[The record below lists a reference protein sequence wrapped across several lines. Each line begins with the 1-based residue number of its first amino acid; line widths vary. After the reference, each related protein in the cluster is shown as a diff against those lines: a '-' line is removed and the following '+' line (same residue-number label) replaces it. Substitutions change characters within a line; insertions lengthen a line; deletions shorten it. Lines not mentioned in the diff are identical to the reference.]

1 MSLGVCIPCHKPH
14 IQYIQKCLE
23 SIENQTRH
31 PDIVSISIS
40 DTDTIPD
47 LPEYSFKVKI
57 TVNNIHHCQGKNRNI
72 AASVI
77 DTNILTFFDVD
88 DIMHPQRLEI
98 IMNSF
103 EKGIDGF
110 IHNNKKCS
118 SIQYRKRNIKDI
130 YWEETHSIT
139 YLDGFSTSKDY
150 ICGRVSSEYGEITNG
165 HFTCK
170 RSVWEKH
177 PYPENY
183 GIGEDSEYIYS
194 IYNLGYKI
202 GYCPDN
208 LSYYIRDDFSIDDNL
223 KNIDSYSKY
232 TSSIRPSV
240 FCNYNNTEIKNV
252 IDYLLSEKSPPRKYP
267 IFIVDHVH
275 LFPYFNMKK
284 ILYNIEQMT
293 REDIFNRN
301 ISRMKEEDIIEI
313 WDYSITNYNIL
324 KNYGFSVLFVPFKL
338 SIEKII
344 EYRNLQSI
352 NKQYDIA
359 FCGQMG
365 EYRER
370 ILNELKKKGKNVL
383 ILDGEYTKYRDVQ
396 IGLSKLL
403 INIHYNTNYKVFE
416 YIRCEPWLSSGFTVL
431 TENSLDNDPRAIS
444 VPYENLVDK
453 ACEILSSIDKQSTF
467 ISNTVVFYCNDLEMR
482 NPQHYDIYETD
493 KDIFIYNMAL
503 NCKNKGYNVIIY
515 TKTILTEYNGI
526 IFKNIK
532 SFDPSSEIF
541 IFILFPPF
549 TETFIPSLIKTQNI
563 FICMDQYFNI
573 ENINLDRVSKIF
585 FDSKID
591 YDKHKNLPITKCKF
605 ISNTFY
611 INKEPIERSPFKILC
626 TQPYND
632 DLFTLLCVF
641 WSNIIKTIPSAQII
655 IVSDPSVL
663 SPEYREY
670 VKSII
675 TQPGIIER
683 GIISTEELKY
693 EKKSSFIHINLS
705 SNHEPLSSIEES
717 IELGCIPILF
727 DIYNKNLGIHINN
740 LKSNKNIEK
749 LLNIYLSLISTKECI
764 LDEYRSLL
772 RSKLSTYNS
781 NTLIEDIELYLD
793 R

>member
-1 MSLGVCIPCHKPH
+1 
-14 IQYIQKCLE
+14 
-23 SIENQTRH
+23 
-31 PDIVSISIS
+31 
-40 DTDTIPD
+40 
-47 LPEYSFKVKI
+47 
-57 TVNNIHHCQGKNRNI
+57 
-72 AASVI
+72 
-77 DTNILTFFDVD
+77 
-88 DIMHPQRLEI
+88 
-98 IMNSF
+98 
-103 EKGIDGF
+103 
-110 IHNNKKCS
+110 
-118 SIQYRKRNIKDI
+118 
-130 YWEETHSIT
+130 
-139 YLDGFSTSKDY
+139 
-150 ICGRVSSEYGEITNG
+150 
-165 HFTCK
+165 
-170 RSVWEKH
+170 
-177 PYPENY
+177 
-183 GIGEDSEYIYS
+183 
-194 IYNLGYKI
+194 
-202 GYCPDN
+202 
-208 LSYYIRDDFSIDDNL
+208 
-223 KNIDSYSKY
+223 
-232 TSSIRPSV
+232 
-240 FCNYNNTEIKNV
+240 
-252 IDYLLSEKSPPRKYP
+252 
-267 IFIVDHVH
+267 
-275 LFPYFNMKK
+275 
-284 ILYNIEQMT
+284 
-293 REDIFNRN
+293 
-301 ISRMKEEDIIEI
+301 
-313 WDYSITNYNIL
+313 
-324 KNYGFSVLFVPFKL
+324 
-338 SIEKII
+338 
-344 EYRNLQSI
+344 
-352 NKQYDIA
+352 
-359 FCGQMG
+359 
-365 EYRER
+365 
-370 ILNELKKKGKNVL
+370 
-383 ILDGEYTKYRDVQ
+383 
-396 IGLSKLL
+396 
-403 INIHYNTNYKVFE
+403 
-416 YIRCEPWLSSGFTVL
+416 
-431 TENSLDNDPRAIS
+431 
-444 VPYENLVDK
+444 
-453 ACEILSSIDKQSTF
+453 
-467 ISNTVVFYCNDLEMR
+467 MR

-641 WSNIIKTIPSAQII
+641 WSNIIKTIPSAQFI

-670 VKSII
+670 VKNII
-675 TQPGIIER
+675 TQPGIIEK